1 MELFQLRYLRAVVR
15 TGGVTAAAEEEHVA
29 QPSVSRQLRLL
40 EQELGVALFHRV
52 GRRVVPTEAGIAL
65 AECAG
70 RLLDDLETT
79 VRTITGSGGGALQR
93 MALCAT
99 ETVTDWLLPGAIARL
114 SEQIP
119 ALRVSVEMLGTDDS
133 VARLLSDRADLAIVV
148 LPLVDG
154 RLDVHPL
161 FDEPVLLAV
170 PRGHAWSRAETVPL
184 EQALGSA
191 ALLFSMPGHGL
202 RAQIESEASA
212 RGIAL
217 QPRVEMRSLTAL
229 LAMVAAGGG
238 ITFAPR
244 IAVEHRGDLVAVP
257 LDPPLERSVGWAR
270 RRGRHLGGAAT
281 QLLEAVAAGSRAAL

>member
-15 TGGVTAAAEEEHVA
+15 TGRVTQAAEEEHVA

-70 RLLDDLETT
+70 RLVDDLDAT
-79 VRTITGSGGGALQR
+79 VRTITGGEGSGLQR
-93 MALCAT
+93 IALCAT
-99 ETVTDWLLPGAIARL
+99 ETVTDWLVPGAVARL
-114 SEQIP
+114 SEQLTG
-119 ALRVSVEMLGTDDS
+119 LRVSVEMLGTDDS
-133 VARLLSDRADLAIVV
+133 VARLISDRADLAIVV

-161 FDEPVLLAV
+161 FDEPVLLAT
-170 PRGHAWSRAETVPL
+170 PRGHRWARAGKASLAE
-184 EQALGSA
+184 ALASD

-202 RAQIESEASA
+202 RAQIEREAAA

-217 QPRVEMRSLTAL
+217 QPRVEMRSLQAL
-229 LAMVAAGGG
+229 LAMVAADGG

-244 IAVEHRGDLVAVP
+244 VAVRDREDLVAVP
-257 LDPPLERSVGWAR
+257 LDPPLQRSVGWAR
-270 RRGRHLGGAAT
+270 RRGRHLGPAT
-281 QLLEAVAAGSRAAL
+281 ERLLELLAAGSRASG